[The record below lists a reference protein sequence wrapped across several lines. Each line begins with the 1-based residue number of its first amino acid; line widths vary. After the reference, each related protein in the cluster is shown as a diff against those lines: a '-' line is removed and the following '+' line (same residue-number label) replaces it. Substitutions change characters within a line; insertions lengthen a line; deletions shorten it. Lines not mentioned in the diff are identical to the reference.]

1 MIPQARDV
9 AHFQRAFA
17 SGDTAVQWTKQLLLE
32 AESTL
37 AQHTFVSMDAAEAL
51 AMAARSDERRSQA
64 HARSPLDG
72 MPISLKDLFDVQ
84 GQVTTSCS
92 LSCQDE
98 APAIA
103 DAPVV
108 QRLRQAGAVLLGR
121 SNMSE
126 FAFSGVGINPH
137 FGTPTNP
144 CDKQVARIPG
154 GSSSGAAVSVALGL
168 AVAGIGSDTGGS
180 LRIPAA
186 LCGLVGFKP
195 TQNRVPLAGVNELAR
210 SLDTAGAITH
220 NVSDALLLDAVLSG
234 QRLDWPHKP
243 LSAMRLAVPTS
254 FMLDELEPLVAKA
267 FERAC
272 RCLSAQGVQLVE
284 LAMPELAE
292 IAQINQPGGLSSIEA
307 YAAQRHRIE
316 PDTSRIDPRVLLRM
330 MQGKG
335 VSAADYLALCDRRK
349 AWQARMSQRLQGFDA
364 LVCPTVPMVAP
375 PIADLLHDDD
385 AFFKANR
392 LLLRNPS
399 VVNFWDGCAFSLPCH
414 APGELPMGL
423 MLSAGHGQDASLAGL
438 ALLVETALKKE
449 LSG

>member
-84 GQVTTSCS
+84 GQVTTSGS

-195 TQNRVPLAGVNELAR
+195 TQNRVPLTGVNELAR

-234 QRLDWPHKP
+234 QPLDWPHKP

-254 FMLDELEPLVAKA
+254 FMLDELEPMVAKA

-284 LAMPELAE
+284 LSMPELAE

-349 AWQARMSQRLQGFDA
+349 AWQARMTQRLQGFDA
-364 LVCPTVPMVAP
+364 LICPTVPMVAP

-385 AFFKANR
+385 VFFKTNR

-423 MLSAGHGQDASLAGL
+423 MLSAGHGQDAALAGL
-438 ALLVETALKKE
+438 ALLVEEALRA
-449 LSG
+449 GVGH

>member
-1 MIPQARDV
+1 MHSSRCDWAY
-9 AHFQRAFA
+9 FQQILA
-17 SGDTAVQWTKQLLLE
+17 SGETARGLTHSLLLQ
-32 AESTL
+32 AKSPSARHVFVQLDESAALVAADQFDARGSQL
-37 AQHTFVSMDAAEAL
+37 AG
-51 AMAARSDERRSQA
+51 
-64 HARSPLDG
+64 RSPLAG

-84 GQVTTSCS
+84 GQVTNSGS
-92 LSCQDE
+92 LSCQGE

-121 SNMSE
+121 TNMTE

-210 SLDTAGAITH
+210 SLDTVGAITH
-220 NVSDALLLDAVLSG
+220 RVNDAMLVDSVLSG
-234 QRLDWPHKP
+234 QTLDLPHKP
-243 LSAMRLAVPTS
+243 MSAMRLAMPTS
-254 FMLDELEPLVAKA
+254 FMLDELEPLVAQA
-267 FERAC
+267 FERTC

-284 LAMPELAE
+284 LPIPELAE

-349 AWQARMSQRLQGFDA
+349 AWQVRMNQRLQGFDA
-364 LVCPTVPMVAP
+364 LICPTVPMVAP
-375 PIADLLHDDD
+375 PIADLLHDDE
-385 AFFKANR
+385 AFFRVNR
-392 LLLRNPS
+392 LLLRNPF

-414 APGELPMGL
+414 APGELPMGV
-423 MLSAGHGQDASLAGL
+423 MLSAGHGQDAQLARL
-438 ALLVETALKKE
+438 ALLVEAALGRQF
-449 LSG
+449 SR